1 MARIDK
7 FKYDPMTEDHARDFI
22 NRYANEPIMDYIKE
36 LWELIRYQKD
46 IIAQQRIEIIGQKH
60 KNSWKIYDKEN

>member
-1 MARIDK
+1 MARMDK
-7 FKYDPMTEDHARDFI
+7 FKYDPMTENRARDII
-22 NRYANEPIMDYIKE
+22 NKYENEPVMDYIKE